1 VNLSAPWIRRPV
13 ATTLTMIGIAL
24 FGTLAYPQLPVS
36 DLPNVDYPV
45 INVRASLP
53 GASPQTMAAAV
64 ATPLEKQFSTIA
76 GLEAM
81 TSNSSLGGTNIT
93 LQFGLHRNIDA
104 AAQDVQAAIS
114 QVQRQLPRDVQP
126 PSYNKSNPADSPIL
140 FLALTSDLLP
150 LPELDEYAQTTLAQR
165 LSTVDGVA
173 QVQVFGSQKYAV
185 RVQLDPQAM
194 AARRVGIDQVS
205 EAIRSGNVNLPTGV
219 LWGPDLALTLRSSN
233 QLENAKEFR
242 DLIVKSQDGA
252 SVRLGDLGNVVDS
265 VENIRQAS
273 WFNGR
278 RSIVL
283 AIQRQPGTNTVRV
296 ADAAHAM
303 VERLK
308 PQLPGSVRIETLNDR
323 SVSIRHSVQDVQ
335 ITLLITLVLVVL
347 VIFLFL
353 RNASATI
360 IPSLALPL
368 SILAT
373 FALMKPL
380 GFSLD
385 NLSLMALT
393 LSVGFVVDDAIV
405 MLENCVRHMEMG
417 KSPREAALDGSREI
431 GFTILSMTISLV
443 AVFIPVLFM
452 GGLLGRLF
460 HEFAV
465 VISIAILVS
474 GFVSLTLTPMMAS
487 RFMRPETEHH
497 SRNPVLRASEAAFD
511 ASLAAY
517 RRSLGW
523 VMDHRRT
530 AMLFSVGILAGT
542 VVLFTMIPK
551 GFIPSED
558 INTLSGTTE
567 TAEGTSFESMVRHQQ
582 QIAAIL
588 AKDPNVEGFMSSVG
602 GGGGGGSSNQGRL
615 QIRLKDRHHRKLT
628 SDQIA
633 RQLTPKLNAV
643 PGIRVFVQNPPPVR
657 IGSRFAKSQ
666 YQFTLSG
673 TDLVS
678 LYENANRLEAK
689 LKDLP
694 GLENVTSDLLIKNP
708 EIRVQLDRDRAATLG
723 ITPEQVDEALY
734 NAYGSRQVSTIFTST
749 NQYWVVME
757 LLPQYQ
763 RDPSALQL
771 LNVRSSRGELVPI
784 GAVARLQPGLG
795 PLSVSHA
802 GQVPAVTL
810 SFDVKPGT
818 GLSEAVT
825 QIQAAARGTLSS
837 DISTAFAGAAQ
848 AFQASQQGLTLLL
861 LIAVLVIYLVLG
873 VLYESFVHPLT
884 ILSGLPFAGFG
895 ALLTLM
901 IFRTELSVYAFVGV
915 ILLIGLVKKNAIMMI
930 DFAIAAE
937 RNEGRAPREAIVE
950 ACLVRF
956 RPIMMTTMAAL
967 MGTLP
972 IAIGWGAGA
981 ESRRPL
987 GLAVVGGLAFSQ
999 LITLYVTPVVY
1010 TYLAGLQ
1017 SRLARRRKSA
1027 RALQPGGAPELA
1039 DLPAGSALQM
1049 GGASSTMSN
1058 DPASVANALRKS
1070 ADFTNR

>member
-1 VNLSAPWIRRPV
+1 MNLSEPFIRRPI
-13 ATTLTMIGIAL
+13 ATTLTMIGIVL
-24 FGTLAYPQLPVS
+24 FGAFAYPQLPVS

-45 INVRASLP
+45 ISVRASLP

-64 ATPLEKQFSTIA
+64 ATPLEKQFTTIP
-76 GLEAM
+76 GLDVM
-81 TSNSSLGGTNIT
+81 TSNSGLGSTSIT
-93 LQFGLHRNIDA
+93 LQFVLSRNIDA

-114 QVQRQLPRDVQP
+114 QTLRQLPQDILP
-126 PSYNKSNPADSPIL
+126 PSYQKSNPADSPIL

-150 LPELDEYAQTTLAQR
+150 LSTLDEYAQTTLGQR

-185 RVQLDPQAM
+185 RIQLDPQAL
-194 AARRVGIDQVS
+194 ASRGVGIDQVS
-205 EAIRSGNVNLPTGV
+205 DAIGDGNVNLPTGV
-219 LWGPDLALTLRSSN
+219 LWGQDKALTVQSN
-233 QLENAKEFR
+233 SQLQSAAEFR
-242 DLIVKSQDGA
+242 NLVIKNQDGA
-252 SVRLGDLGNVVDS
+252 PVRLGDLGNVLDGVQDTH
-265 VENIRQAS
+265 VAS

-283 AIQRQPGTNTVRV
+283 AINRQPGTNTVKV
-296 ADAAHAM
+296 ADAVHAM
-303 VERLK
+303 VEKIR

-323 SVSIRHSVQDVQ
+323 SVSIRNSVHDVQ
-335 ITLLITLVLVVL
+335 VTLLITLLLVII

-353 RNASATI
+353 RNASATV

-368 SILAT
+368 SILGT
-373 FALMKPL
+373 FALMKQF

-417 KSPREAALDGSREI
+417 KKPLQAALDGSAEI

-465 VISIAILVS
+465 VISVAILVS

-487 RFMRPETEHH
+487 RFLRAGHREARSPI
-497 SRNPVLRASEAAFD
+497 LRASEAAFD
-511 ASLAAY
+511 ASLRAY
-517 RRSLGW
+517 ERSLQW
-523 VMDHRRT
+523 VMRHRRT
-530 AMLFSVGILAGT
+530 ALLFSAGILVGT
-542 VVLFTMIPK
+542 VLLFGWIPK

-558 INTLSGTTE
+558 IDQLTGTTE
-567 TAEGTSFESMVRHQQ
+567 TAEGTSFDSMVRHQQ

-588 AKDPNVEGFMSSVG
+588 EKDPNIAGFMSAVG
-602 GGGGGGSSNQGRL
+602 GGGGGTSSNQGRVFL
-615 QIRLKDRHHRKLT
+615 RLKPKSQRKL
-628 SDQIA
+628 SADQIA

-643 PGIRVFVQNPPPVR
+643 PGMRVYVQNPPPVR

-666 YQFTLSG
+666 YQYTLTG
-673 TDLVS
+673 TDLAS
-678 LYENANRLEAK
+678 LYDNAGKLEAK
-689 LKDLP
+689 LKTLP
-694 GLENVTSDLLIKNP
+694 ALENVTSDLQIKNP
-708 EIRVQLDRDRAATLG
+708 EIQVDLDRDRASLLG
-723 ITPEQVDEALY
+723 ISPRDVDEALY
-734 NAYGSRQVSTIFTST
+734 DAYGSRQVSTIFTPT
-749 NQYWVVME
+749 NQYWVIME

-763 RDPSALQL
+763 RDVTALQL
-771 LNVRSSRGELVPI
+771 LNVRSSKGGLVPI
-784 GAVARLQPGLG
+784 GAVAKLSAGLG
-795 PLSVSHA
+795 PLSVSHS

-818 GLSEAVT
+818 GLSEAVS
-825 QIQAAARGTLSS
+825 QIQAASRQTLSS
-837 DISTAFAGAAQ
+837 DISTAFAGTAQ
-848 AFQASQQGLTLLL
+848 AFQSSQQGLSLLL
-861 LIAVLVIYLVLG
+861 VIAVLVIYLVLG
-873 VLYESFVHPLT
+873 ILYESFVHPLT

-901 IFRTELSVYAFVGV
+901 IFRTDLSVYAFVGV
-915 ILLIGLVKKNAIMMI
+915 IMLIGLVKKNAIMMI

-937 RNEGRAPREAIVE
+937 REEEKSPHDAIVE

-999 LITLYVTPVVY
+999 LITLYATPVFY

-1017 SRLARRRKSA
+1017 RRLSWKRAKAPAAAAVAESA
-1027 RALQPGGAPELA
+1027 TE
-1039 DLPAGSALQM
+1039 SA
-1049 GGASSTMSN
+1049 
-1058 DPASVANALRKS
+1058 ALR
-1070 ADFTNR
+1070 